1 MRPPVAAIM
10 HETITIGVILASNS
24 TPAGGT
30 DAENPPPGILNY
42 QKLKRY
48 SNSNSLVK
56 RNYEEEEEE
65 MIVRLKCV
73 VMREWSVCVCVLYIE
88 RDFSNARGTKMG

>member
-56 RNYEEEEEE
+56 RNYEEEQEEVEEE
-65 MIVRLKCV
+65 QKEVEEEEEIIVR
-73 VMREWSVCVCVLYIE
+73 
-88 RDFSNARGTKMG
+88 